1 MIREAL
7 VNDAPLFVGWKTR
20 GVLRTRP
27 VARRCHHLFD
37 KGSAHEPREN
47 RFQQRPPASGPG
59 FRVDRQRDRIR
70 RELAPSSVVP
80 KVRAL
85 APVPLRTSGEAPSPR
100 PSSRRRRSPSAGRQ
114 VIQRRTDGV
123 VKLSKR
129 RREADC
135 CASNGRSDLAP
146 RGHSRGAKHAVVWAD
161 MRWRWTLKML

>member
-1 MIREAL
+1 MRRSSSGGRRGASCALGRSHGDAIICSIREA
-7 VNDAPLFVGWKTR
+7 
-20 GVLRTRP
+20 RTSP
-27 VARRCHHLFD
+27 VRT
-37 KGSAHEPREN
+37 GS
-47 RFQQRPPASGPG
+47 
-59 FRVDRQRDRIR
+59 
-70 RELAPSSVVP
+70 SSVRP
-80 KVRAL
+80 RAARASEL
-85 APVPLRTSGEAPSPR
+85 TDNVTAFAESWRRRPSCRRSGYWPPVPLRTSGAAPSPR